1 MQPDIKNIPQH
12 LGQYLYQQ
20 IDEPW
25 LEAQLILDCENNA
38 GVECKAHFIK
48 ADDET
53 QHAIAVSEN
62 IIALFKT
69 LFDHAIKNEVED
81 WQRAIFTITRQGQ
94 FGLSFERDNNDEEV
108 ITAVNTLSINLPH
121 SLTTRMLRG

>member
-1 MQPDIKNIPQH
+1 MQPDIKNIPHH

-25 LEAQLILDCENNA
+25 LKAQLILDCDNN
-38 GVECKAHFIK
+38 VITCKAHFIK

-53 QHAIAVSEN
+53 QHAIIVSEN
-62 IIALFKT
+62 ITELFKT

-94 FGLSFERDNNDEEV
+94 FNLNFERDNNEEV
-108 ITAVNTLSINLPH
+108 IAAV
-121 SLTTRMLRG
+121 

>member
-20 IDEPW
+20 IVEPW
-25 LEAQLILDCENNA
+25 LEAQLILDCESNN
-38 GVECKAHFIK
+38 VLECKALFIK

-53 QHAIAVSEN
+53 QHAIAVSDA
-62 IIALFKT
+62 ITALFKI

-94 FGLSFERDNNDEEV
+94 FNLNFERDNNDEDV
-108 ITAVNTLSINLPH
+108 ITTAQAH
-121 SLTTRMLRG
+121 

>member
-25 LEAQLILDCENNA
+25 HEAHLILDCENNNIL
-38 GVECKAHFIK
+38 ECKAHFIK

-53 QHAIAVSEN
+53 QHKIAVSKN
-62 IIALFKT
+62 ITALFKM

-81 WQRAIFTITRQGQ
+81 WQRAIFTITRKGQ
-94 FGLSFERDNNDEEV
+94 FNLNFERDNNDEEEV
-108 ITAVNTLSINLPH
+108 ITAVQTH
-121 SLTTRMLRG
+121 

>member
-1 MQPDIKNIPQH
+1 MQPDIKNIPHH
-12 LGQYLYQQ
+12 LGQYFYQQ

-25 LEAQLILDCENNA
+25 LKAQLILDCDNN
-38 GVECKAHFIK
+38 VITCKAHFIK
-48 ADDET
+48 ADDEI

-62 IIALFKT
+62 ITELFKT

-94 FGLSFERDNNDEEV
+94 FNLNFERDNDEEV
-108 ITAVNTLSINLPH
+108 IAAVQTH
-121 SLTTRMLRG
+121 

>member
-25 LEAQLILDCENNA
+25 HEAQLILDCDNNNA
-38 GVECKAHFIK
+38 IECKSHFIK
-48 ADDET
+48 SDNET
-53 QHAIAVSEN
+53 QHAIAVSKN
-62 IIALFKT
+62 ITELFKT
-69 LFDHAIKNEVED
+69 LFDHAIKNETEN

-94 FGLSFERDNNDEEV
+94 FNLNFERDNDEEA
-108 ITAVNTLSINLPH
+108 IAAVEIH
-121 SLTTRMLRG
+121 K